1 MYMLESQFGQTPKS
15 LLGILSTIMPKMKTH
30 KAAAKRIRVTRRG
43 KLIHAKGSA
52 GHLQTKKSHR
62 VRRASTKRFTL
73 SPAFAKRVR
82 ALLRG
87 G

>member
-1 MYMLESQFGQTPKS
+1 
-15 LLGILSTIMPKMKTH
+15 MPKMKTH

-52 GHLQTKKSHR
+52 GHLKTKK
-62 VRRASTKRFTL
+62 RRRTRKAATKRFTL

>member
-1 MYMLESQFGQTPKS
+1 MLECPVGLWLAHPA
-15 LLGILSTIMPKMKTH
+15 GIVDTIMPKMKTH

-43 KLIHAKGSA
+43 KLIHARGSA
-52 GHLQTKKSHR
+52 GHLKTKKSYR
-62 VRRASTKRFTL
+62 SRKASTKRFTL